1 MAEANKRRRRR
12 RIDILCERVTEKKA
26 ILSGMYRIS
35 MSLRAM
41 MYETDCLAWVKIK
54 IKIQQ
59 NGFNGNK
66 DVKMDE
72 RNIQV

>member
-1 MAEANKRRRRR
+1 MRTRGG
-12 RIDILCERVTEKKA
+12 KKA
-26 ILSGMYRIS
+26 ILRRKERDSV
-35 MSLRAM
+35 SLRAM

-54 IKIQQ
+54 IKQ

-72 RNIQV
+72 RNI

>member
-1 MAEANKRRRRR
+1 
-12 RIDILCERVTEKKA
+12 
-26 ILSGMYRIS
+26 MYRIS